1 VLETLKSLFNS
12 PQRDAKRLNRD
23 APAIIDSATKSF
35 PVDRVREIALMT
47 LENLGEARTHLEEHT
62 RSRDQILYRFKQL
75 HGEARRRM
83 DQVGLTAYTLVII
96 DLRAAALGDMAKC
109 PTGHRRVRRPMGP
122 CGPGAAVALIQ
133 IFSFLSPLLR

>member
-1 VLETLKSLFNS
+1 VLETLKSLFNN

-35 PVDRVREIALMT
+35 PVDRVREIALT

-96 DLRAAALGDMAKC
+96 DLRAEALGDMAK
-109 PTGHRRVRRPMGP
+109 PARQAIDEFIGQWAH
-122 CGPGAAVALIQ
+122 AVQ
-133 IFSFLSPLLR
+133 G